1 MSTRPICREPERDL
15 DQRGGVTDGTATI
28 TIGIVCP
35 PVQLADVQAR
45 VSALQADL
53 YRLDVAFSVSTHH
66 DPPPRPSMTLEEA
79 QHDPQAFL
87 AGFAETEHS
96 VHFDPELARR
106 QRELLEEEHDG

>member
-1 MSTRPICREPERDL
+1 M
-15 DQRGGVTDGTATI
+15 TARQPTI
-28 TIGIVCP
+28 TISIVCSP
-35 PVQLADVQAR
+35 EQLAHVQAR

-66 DPPPRPSMTLEEA
+66 EPPPPRPTMTLEEV

-87 AGFAETEHS
+87 AGFAETERS

-106 QRELLEEEHDG
+106 QRELSQGSDA